1 MLRFVARRLVW
12 AIPTLL
18 LVTFLVYVAI
28 RIGTNPSE
36 AYQRSNPRA
45 NAAKIAEYEELNN
58 LNGSYVSGYFRW
70 LGGLPAGPLQRW
82 RELAAE
88 HHRPSRGAGPNSK
101 MRWPTPCASA

>member
-70 LGGLPAGPLQRW
+70 LGVCRASSTVARVG
-82 RELAAE
+82 
-88 HHRPSRGAGPNSK
+88 SGAS
-101 MRWPTPCASA
+101 SAVA

>member
-1 MLRFVARRLVW
+1 MVRTILRRLMW

-45 NAAKIAEYEELNN
+45 NAGQDQGI
-58 LNGSYVSGYFRW
+58 
-70 LGGLPAGPLQRW
+70 
-82 RELAAE
+82 
-88 HHRPSRGAGPNSK
+88 RGD
-101 MRWPTPCASA
+101 